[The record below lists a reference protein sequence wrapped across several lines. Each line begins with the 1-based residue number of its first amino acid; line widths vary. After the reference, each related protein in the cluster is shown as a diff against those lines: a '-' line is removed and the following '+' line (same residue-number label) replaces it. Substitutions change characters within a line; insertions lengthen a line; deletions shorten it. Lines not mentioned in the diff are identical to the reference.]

1 MSDSVYV
8 PEHYNLDLV
17 DEMWTMD
24 CLSDDDI
31 DISPDID
38 VPMDDNDMDA
48 QELARKEE
56 EKWGDLGLDLFV
68 NDTTQP

>member
-48 QELARKEE
+48 QERK
-56 EKWGDLGLDLFV
+56 
-68 NDTTQP
+68 